1 MKYLITGANGQLG
14 YEIAKELQS
23 RGMTDI
29 LATDAAEMDITN
41 KAQVDEVIKGYKP
54 DVIFHCAAWTAVDKA
69 EDEQEKCFAVNVSGT
84 ENIANVA
91 KEIDAKMFYI
101 STDYV
106 FDGTKDGLYG
116 VNDEV
121 NPKSVY
127 GLTKYQGEEKVRN
140 NEKHFIVRISW
151 VFGINGNN
159 FIKTMLKLSETKNEL
174 NVVSDQFGSPT
185 YTVDLAKLLVDMSNT
200 EKYGTYHANNEGFCS
215 WAQFAEYIFKVNGID
230 MKVNHV
236 TSEEYPQKAYRPRNS
251 RLSKESL
258 TENGFDLLPTW
269 ESAVERYSEELAK
282 QKVLTK

>member
-14 YEIAKELQS
+14 YEIAKELRL
-23 RGMTDI
+23 RGITDI
-29 LATDAAEMDITN
+29 LATDSAKMDITN
-41 KAQVDEVIKGYKP
+41 KEQVEDVIKGYKP

-69 EDEQEKCFAVNVSGT
+69 EEEQEKCFAVNVNGT
-84 ENIANVA
+84 ENIAKVA
-91 KEIDAKMFYI
+91 KEINAKMFYI

-127 GLTKYQGEEKVRN
+127 GKTKYLGEEKVRN
-140 NEKHFIVRISW
+140 NDKHFIVRISW

-159 FIKTMLKLSETKNEL
+159 FIKTMLKLSETRNEL

-230 MKVNHV
+230 MKVNYV

-269 ESAVERYSEELAK
+269 ESAVDRYSEELAK

>member
-14 YEIAKELQS
+14 YEIAKELGS
-23 RGMTDI
+23 RGITDI
-29 LATDAAEMDITN
+29 LATDTNTMDITN
-41 KAQVDEVIKGYKP
+41 AGQVEEIIKGYKP

-69 EDEQEKCFAVNVSGT
+69 EDEQEKCFEVNVKGT
-84 ENIANVA
+84 ENIAKVA
-91 KEIDAKMFYI
+91 NEIDAKMFYI

-116 VNDEV
+116 INDEV

-127 GLTKYQGEEKVRN
+127 GLTKFQGEEKVREN
-140 NEKHFIVRISW
+140 DKHFIVRISW

-159 FIKTMLKLSETKNEL
+159 FIKTMLKLSETRTEL

-251 RLSKESL
+251 KLSKESL

-269 ESAVERYSEELAK
+269 ESAVERYSEELEK

>member
-23 RGMTDI
+23 RGITDI
-29 LATDAAEMDITN
+29 LATDAKEMDITN
-41 KAQVDEVIKGYKP
+41 ETQVENVIKGYKP

-69 EDEQEKCFAVNVSGT
+69 EEEQEKCFSVNVSGT
-84 ENIANVA
+84 ENLAKVA

-116 VNDEV
+116 VSDKV

-140 NEKHFIVRISW
+140 NDKYFIVRISW

-215 WAQFAEYIFKVNGID
+215 WAQFAEYIFKVNGIN

-269 ESAVERYSEELAK
+269 ESAVERYSDELAK

>member
-1 MKYLITGANGQLG
+1 MKYLVTGANGQLG
-14 YEIAKELQS
+14 YEIAKELRL
-23 RGMTDI
+23 RGITDI
-29 LATDAAEMDITN
+29 LATDSAQMDITN
-41 KAQVDEVIKGYKP
+41 KEQVEDVIKGYKP

-69 EDEQEKCFAVNVSGT
+69 EEEQEKCFAVNVNGT
-84 ENIANVA
+84 ENIAKVA

-127 GLTKYQGEEKVRN
+127 GKTKYLGEEKVRN
-140 NEKHFIVRISW
+140 NVKHFIVRISW

-159 FIKTMLKLSETKNEL
+159 FIKTMLKLSETRNEL

-215 WAQFAEYIFKVNGID
+215 WAQFAEYIFKVNGVD
-230 MKVNHV
+230 MKVNYV

-269 ESAVERYSEELAK
+269 ENAVDRYSEELVK

>member
-23 RGMTDI
+23 RGITDI
-29 LATDAAEMDITN
+29 LATDAKEMDITN
-41 KAQVDEVIKGYKP
+41 EAQVEEVIKGYKP

-69 EDEQEKCFAVNVSGT
+69 EEEQEKCFSVNVSGT
-84 ENIANVA
+84 ENIAKVA

-116 VNDEV
+116 VSDKV

-140 NEKHFIVRISW
+140 NDKHFIVRISW

-215 WAQFAEYIFKVNGID
+215 WAQFAEYIFKVNGIN

-251 RLSKESL
+251 RLSKEGL

-269 ESAVERYSEELAK
+269 ESAVERYSDELAK

>member
-14 YEIAKELQS
+14 YEITKELQS
-23 RGMTDI
+23 RGITDI
-29 LATDAAEMDITN
+29 LATDAADMDITN
-41 KAQVDEVIKGYKP
+41 ETQVKDIIKGYKP

-69 EDEQEKCFAVNVSGT
+69 EEEQEKCFAVNVSGT
-84 ENIANVA
+84 ENIAKVA

-116 VNDEV
+116 VNDKV

-127 GLTKYQGEEKVRN
+127 GLTKYQGEEKVRS

-185 YTVDLAKLLVDMSNT
+185 YTVDLAKLLVDMANT

-215 WAQFAEYIFKVNGID
+215 WAQFAEYIFKVNAVD

-236 TSEEYPQKAYRPRNS
+236 TSEQYPQKAYRPRNS

-258 TENGFDLLPTW
+258 TENGFNLLPTW